1 MLAILAGK
9 ALWAELR
16 LIKKCLLKID
26 PFISQAIFLVSL
38 TGMDGT
44 RRRPY
49 IGLRRWPICNGHAK
63 SPEKLLA
70 INSLGGG

>member
-1 MLAILAGK
+1 VPAAGK
-9 ALWAELR
+9 ALDGHFSGNPLHCAGGNAKLDGN
-16 LIKKCLLKID
+16 L
-26 PFISQAIFLVSL
+26 PHAM

-49 IGLRRWPICNGHAK
+49 IGLRRWPICNGHVK

-70 INSLGGG
+70 INSLGG